1 MERVILQVN
10 DNPKIKYLYFRA
22 VRCGDISDNGGI
34 VIGVRH
40 SSHSSNRYDV
50 TAALCNANDRFD
62 KKIAKDIINTR
73 FQNNDGLRVEGIED
87 IMTLLHY
94 LITVWE
100 PGKRWRK
107 SIKDLI
113 SCCLQYGHP
122 NNWVRNIII
131 VEQHYIRV
139 RDESKLTLN
148 DVMKGKE

>member
-1 MERVILQVN
+1 MSQVK
-10 DNPKIKYLYFRA
+10 DNQKIKYLYFRS
-22 VRCGDISDNGGI
+22 VICGAISDNGGI
-34 VIGVRH
+34 VIGVRPT
-40 SSHSSNRYDV
+40 SHVSNRYDV
-50 TAALCNANDRFD
+50 TAALCNANDKFD

-73 FQNNDGLRVEGIED
+73 FENDDAWRVEDTID
-87 IMTLLHY
+87 VMTVLY
-94 LITVWE
+94 NFITVWE

-107 SIKDLI
+107 SIKDLM

-122 NNWVRNIII
+122 NTWVRNIII